1 MIDKVLYAVAH
12 YFALLIFLCACWGA
26 GRAVLRR
33 LDSGVAQLEAD
44 GALLWHAIA
53 AAFGIG
59 LYIYGM
65 QLLALAGQLRLL
77 PVAIALVLGLGLGVL
92 EWRAL
97 PARSGPSIA
106 QRWRGANWTERGTLL
121 LFALLLLPTVIDPLC
136 PPLAWDEV
144 QSHLP
149 HALQWVLSGKL
160 SVNEWLRMPWHPFNT
175 NLLFGATMIVY
186 DDVMPHMV
194 NALAAWLCAAIV
206 YLAGKRYAGQTVATI
221 AAIILLSLVR
231 NEFDGAMLDTSVML
245 FIFTGCLVFH
255 QWQQQPQ
262 RSVLLATAAFMIGVA
277 VGSKYQALQVLP
289 LLAIALLIRTRS
301 PRNWLIATI
310 SLLLPCAYWYVRNY
324 VQTGDPFNPLG
335 GKIFGFSDWN
345 LADYQFQIEDVKRNA
360 GMPSWIIWPALLAP
374 FIAKVRRLPGAPAA
388 MVLAGLGL
396 AVWLV
401 TSRYPRYLM
410 PFYPVLA
417 LLAAAV
423 WHWLFVTACGR
434 FARGPESRLQNK
446 AAAACIIVALLA
458 VLPFALKK
466 VHKSW
471 KLVAPTA
478 IAREAIL
485 QREIT
490 GYPVLAYLREHPMG
504 RTYQFGLEESL
515 YYAPLR
521 TGGDHFGPG
530 RYRDFGGLAPADLSR
545 ALRHSGYS
553 SLLIHTDRWPGINTQ
568 PGFAEFF
575 TQVHQAGSVSL
586 YQIVEPISKDRMTQ

>member
-1 MIDKVLYAVAH
+1 MIDKIAFAATH
-12 YFALLIFLCACWGA
+12 YFALLIFLCACWGV
-26 GRAVLRR
+26 GRTFLRR
-33 LDSGVAQLEAD
+33 LDPSAVLPEEMP
-44 GALLWHAIA
+44 LWHAIA
-53 AAFGIG
+53 TALGMG

-65 QLLALAGQLRLL
+65 QLLAIAGQLRLL
-77 PVAIALVLGLGLGVL
+77 PVVAALVVGLCLCVL

-97 PARSGPSIA
+97 PARSGPSMA
-106 QRWRGANWTERGTLL
+106 QRWHAANWTERGTLL

-149 HALQWVLSGKL
+149 HALQWVLNGRL
-160 SVNEWLRMPWHPFNT
+160 SINEWLRMPWHPFNT
-175 NLLFGATMIVY
+175 NLLFSATMIVY
-186 DDVMPHMV
+186 DDVMPHLI
-194 NALAAWLCAAIV
+194 NALAAWLCAALV
-206 YLAGKRYAGQTVATI
+206 YLTGKRYAGQTVATI

-245 FIFTGCLVFH
+245 FIFTGFVAFH

-262 RSVLLATAAFMIGVA
+262 RSVLLAAAAFMFGVA

-310 SLLLPCAYWYVRNY
+310 SLLLPCAYWYARNY
-324 VQTGDPFNPLG
+324 LLTGDPFNPLG
-335 GKIFGFSDWN
+335 GKVFGFSDWN
-345 LADYQFQIEDVKRNA
+345 LADYQFQLEDVKRNA

-374 FIAKVRRLPGAPAA
+374 FIAKVRRQPGAPAA
-388 MVLAGLGL
+388 MIVAGFGL
-396 AVWLV
+396 AVWLL

-410 PFYPVLA
+410 AFYPVLA

-423 WHWLFVTACGR
+423 WHWLFVTCCSR
-434 FARGPESRLQNK
+434 FARGPESRLQSK
-446 AAAACIIVALLA
+446 AVVACVILALLA

-466 VHKSW
+466 VPRSW
-471 KLVAPTA
+471 KMVAPTA
-478 IAREAIL
+478 TDREAIL

-530 RYRDFGGLAPADLSR
+530 RYRDFGGLAPADLSK

-553 SLLIHTDRWPGINTQ
+553 SLLIHTERWPGINAQ

-575 TQVHQAGSVSL
+575 TLVHQAGPVSL
-586 YQIVEPISKDRMTQ
+586 YQIVEPISKDKVAR